1 MKIDDESR
9 EQTSPI
15 RGLYKFHVMP
25 CSLTNAPAIFL
36 RLIQKVLEG
45 VNTKDGQGFADVYI
59 EAVLVFSAD
68 DHVEHIHVVL
78 DRLLR
83 AGLKLK

>member
-1 MKIDDESR
+1 MKIDDKSCGK
-9 EQTSPI
+9 TSPI

-45 VNTKDGQGFADVYI
+45 VNTKDGQGLADVYI
-59 EAVLVFSAD
+59 DAVLVFSTD
-68 DHVEHIHVVL
+68 DHMERLHVVL